1 MKNDMMIASWD
12 RILPDEATN
21 ERMLSNI
28 MEYHKKYVTS
38 SAAKTVK
45 KLLPLAACFVLAIA
59 AAAFWGIRNDLVG
72 AKSYTVTLESG
83 ESFVYGRT
91 KAIGEACY
99 AYEYEVTERQ
109 LTADELREILP
120 TIELSDANGLPHA
133 VFKAETGEMERIGLI
148 ADDIHINLARKGL
161 PLTDVIISGNE
172 STAEINGVT
181 VKTGYSRA
189 NPNRPESRRLVFFS
203 EFTIDETSVYLELAG
218 DEKESVQLTKKLSE
232 TVLAMINGGAP
243 DINAVKY

>member
-1 MKNDMMIASWD
+1 
-12 RILPDEATN
+12 
-21 ERMLSNI
+21 
-28 MEYHKKYVTS
+28 
-38 SAAKTVK
+38 
-45 KLLPLAACFVLAIA
+45 
-59 AAAFWGIRNDLVG
+59 
-72 AKSYTVTLESG
+72 
-83 ESFVYGRT
+83 
-91 KAIGEACY
+91 
-99 AYEYEVTERQ
+99 
-109 LTADELREILP
+109 
-120 TIELSDANGLPHA
+120 
-133 VFKAETGEMERIGLI
+133 MERIGLI

>member
-1 MKNDMMIASWD
+1 MKNDMIIASWD
-12 RILPDEATN
+12 RILPDDAAN
-21 ERMLSNI
+21 ERMRSNI
-28 MEYHKKYVTS
+28 MEYYKKNGTA

-45 KLLPLAACFVLAIA
+45 KLLPLAACFALVIA
-59 AAAFWGIRNDLVG
+59 AAAFLGIRNDWFG

-99 AYEYEVTERQ
+99 AYEYEVTNRQ
-109 LTADELREILP
+109 LTQDELRELLP
-120 TIELSDANGLPHA
+120 TVEASAENGLPYA
-133 VFKAETGEMERIGLI
+133 SFKAETGEMERIELI
-148 ADDIHINLARKGL
+148 ADDIHVHLARKGL
-161 PLTDVIISGNE
+161 PLTDIIISGNE

-181 VKTGYSRA
+181 VKTGYSKA
-189 NPNRPESRRLVFFS
+189 NPNRPESKRLVFFS

-218 DEKESVQLTKKLSE
+218 AERDSEQLTKKLSE